1 MIKYPYP
8 NMQQLNLDWI
18 LGRLKAIMKF
28 LPSGGA
34 VGQILRRTS
43 TGAEWSDETAV
54 SAAVTSV
61 NGHTGDVVLDA
72 LDVGA
77 LPDTY
82 HAPVSKVNNKTGAV
96 VLTAS
101 DVGALPDTYTAPV
114 TKVNNKTGAVVL
126 DASDVG
132 ALPAGTQ
139 YVITT
144 GATIT
149 IPLANNTFGVIVSS
163 GTGSTGKDVIIFN
176 TTGTGSVSNKRIVND
191 GGLSVTSGTNQLTVE
206 NSAGSNRYIMV
217 LAWTK

>member
-61 NGHTGDVVLDA
+61 NGQTGDVVLDA
-72 LDVGA
+72 D
-77 LPDTY
+77 
-82 HAPVSKVNNKTGAV
+82 
-96 VLTAS
+96 

-114 TKVNNKTGAVVL
+114 SKVNNKTGAVVL

-149 IPLANNTFGVIVSS
+149 IPLANNTFGIIVSS
-163 GTGSTGKDVIIFN
+163 GTGSTGKEVIIFN
-176 TTGTGSVSNKRIVND
+176 TTGSGSVSNKRIVSD
-191 GGLSVTSGTNQLTVE
+191 GGLVVTSGTNQLTVE
-206 NSAGSNRYIMV
+206 NRAGSNRYIMV

>member
-43 TGAEWSDETAV
+43 TGAEWSDEAAFVASV
-54 SAAVTSV
+54 SSV
-61 NGHTGDVVLDA
+61 NGQTGDVVLDA
-72 LDVGA
+72 A
-77 LPDTY
+77 
-82 HAPVSKVNNKTGAV
+82 
-96 VLTAS
+96 

-126 DASDVG
+126 DADDVG

-139 YVITT
+139 YVIIT
-144 GATIT
+144 GSTIN
-149 IPLANNTFGVIVSS
+149 IPLANNTFGIIVSS

-191 GGLSVTSGTNQLTVE
+191 GGLSVTSGTNQLTIE
-206 NSAGSNRYIMV
+206 NTAGSNRYIMV

>member
-28 LPSGGA
+28 LPNGGA

-43 TGAEWSDETAV
+43 TGAEWSDEGSLEQAV
-54 SAAVTSV
+54 NSV
-61 NGHTGDVVLDA
+61 NGQTGD
-72 LDVGA
+72 
-77 LPDTY
+77 
-82 HAPVSKVNNKTGAV
+82 V

-101 DVGALPDTYTAPV
+101 DVGALPSTYTPPV
-114 TKVNNKTGAVVL
+114 VSVNNKIGSVTLNAADVGALPSTYTPPVVSVNSKVGSVTL
-126 DASDVG
+126 NAADVG

-139 YVITT
+139 YAITT
-144 GATIT
+144 GSTIN
-149 IPLANNTFGVIVSS
+149 IPLANNTFGIIVSS

-176 TTGTGSVSNKRIVND
+176 TTGAGSVSNKRIVND
-191 GGLSVTSGTNQLTVE
+191 GGLVVTSGTNQLTVE
-206 NSAGSNRYIMV
+206 NAAGSNRYIMV

>member
-43 TGAEWSDETAV
+43 TGAEWSDEAAFVASV
-54 SAAVTSV
+54 SSV
-61 NGHTGDVVLDA
+61 NGQTGDVVLDA
-72 LDVGA
+72 SDVGA

-82 HAPVSKVNNKTGAV
+82 TAPVTKVNNKTGAV

-126 DASDVG
+126 TASDVG
-132 ALPAGTQ
+132 ALPSGTQ
-139 YVITT
+139 YAIPT
-144 GATIT
+144 GSTIT
-149 IPLANNTFGVIVSS
+149 IPLANNTFGIIVSS

-176 TTGTGSVSNKRIVND
+176 TTGTGSVSNKRIVSD
-191 GGLSVTSGTNQLTVE
+191 GGLSVTSGTNQLIVE

>member
-28 LPSGGA
+28 MPSGGA

-61 NGHTGDVVLDA
+61 NG
-72 LDVGA
+72 
-77 LPDTY
+77 
-82 HAPVSKVNNKTGAV
+82 KTGAV
-96 VLTAS
+96 DLDAS

-114 TKVNNKTGAVVL
+114 TKVNNKTGAVGL

-144 GATIT
+144 GSTIT
-149 IPLANNTFGVIVSS
+149 IPMANNTFGLIVSS
-163 GTGSTGKDVIIFN
+163 GTGSIGKDVIIFN

-191 GGLSVTSGTNQLTVE
+191 GGLVITSGTNQLTVE

>member
-43 TGAEWSDETAV
+43 TGAEWSDEAAV
-54 SAAVTSV
+54 SSSVTSV
-61 NGHTGDVVLDA
+61 NGQTGDVVLDA
-72 LDVGA
+72 LA
-77 LPDTY
+77 
-82 HAPVSKVNNKTGAV
+82 
-96 VLTAS
+96 
-101 DVGALPDTYTAPV
+101 VGALPDTYTAPV

-149 IPLANNTFGVIVSS
+149 ISLANNTFGVIVSS

-191 GGLSVTSGTNQLTVE
+191 GGLVVNSGTNQLTIE

-217 LAWTK
+217 LSWTK

>member
-43 TGAEWSDETAV
+43 TGAEWSDEGALVASV
-54 SAAVTSV
+54 SSV
-61 NGHTGDVVLDA
+61 NGQTGDVVLDA
-72 LDVGA
+72 AAVGA
-77 LPDTY
+77 LP
-82 HAPVSKVNNKTGAV
+82 A
-96 VLTAS
+96 
-101 DVGALPDTYTAPV
+101 TYTAPV

-126 DASDVG
+126 TASDVG

-149 IPLANNTFGVIVSS
+149 IPLANNTFGIIVSS
-163 GTGSTGKDVIIFN
+163 GTGSTGKEVIIFN
-176 TTGTGSVSNKRIVND
+176 TTGAGSVSNKRIVND
-191 GGLSVTSGTNQLTVE
+191 GGLVVTSGTNQLTVE

-217 LAWTK
+217 LSWTK